1 MEAKEKIIELRNA
14 TRRAGSFCIANF
26 GLLLCAVC
34 QCGDDCLSDGGDD
47 AVKRSRRFQFP
58 NELIGVGGNGSDGST
73 NNAAGSGGGG
83 GAYVKNT
90 NVSVSFPV
98 TVSEARIRLIP
109 GNRCEPSK
117 G

>member
-1 MEAKEKIIELRNA
+1 M
-14 TRRAGSFCIANF
+14 
-26 GLLLCAVC
+26 
-34 QCGDDCLSDGGDD
+34 
-47 AVKRSRRFQFP
+47 
-58 NELIGVGGNGSDGST
+58 GGNGSDGST

-109 GNRCEPSK
+109 GNRCELSK
-117 G
+117 GIICADVSEFESYHASQAVPFSIGHRRFTELRATLQRIVPCDAVTG